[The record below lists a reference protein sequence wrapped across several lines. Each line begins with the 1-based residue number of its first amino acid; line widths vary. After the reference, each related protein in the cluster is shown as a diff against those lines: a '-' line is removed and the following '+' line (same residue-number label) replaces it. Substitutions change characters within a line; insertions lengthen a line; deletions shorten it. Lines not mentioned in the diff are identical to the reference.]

1 MLDKV
6 ERSRPGFFKKG
17 CTTACLKLLGT
28 AGGQII
34 INNIKD
40 RGTNSSKNLLQKV
53 NNITWEA
60 KLFYTGKQFLKRGKG
75 NRLQVIKDSR
85 TGDQNGQ
92 ITQEREI
99 QALVLTTLTKK
110 KLRNLSEFSRSFQRD
125 RFIKSSVNFIIK
137 DTGLVRVS
145 SSDVRKIFCSSSFH
159 SSLITTTP
167 SLLVSQKTLA
177 VCPSSTFTRF
187 CCTPV

>member
-6 ERSRPGFFKKG
+6 EWSRPGFFKMG
-17 CTTACLKLLGT
+17 CTTACYNPVVLGT
-28 AGGQII
+28 TGGQII

-60 KLFYTGKQFLKRGKG
+60 RLFYTGKQFLKRGKG

-99 QALVLTTLTKK
+99 QA
-110 KLRNLSEFSRSFQRD
+110 
-125 RFIKSSVNFIIK
+125 KS
-137 DTGLVRVS
+137 
-145 SSDVRKIFCSSSFH
+145 
-159 SSLITTTP
+159 
-167 SLLVSQKTLA
+167 
-177 VCPSSTFTRF
+177 
-187 CCTPV
+187 

>member
-6 ERSRPGFFKKG
+6 EWSRPGFFKKG

-40 RGTNSSKNLLQKV
+40 RGTNSSKILLQKV
-53 NNITWEA
+53 NNIIWEA
-60 KLFYTGKQFLKRGKG
+60 RLFYTGKQFLKRGKG

-85 TGDQNGQ
+85 TEDQNGQ

-99 QALVLTTLTKK
+99 QALILTSLTKK
-110 KLRNLSEFSRSFQRD
+110 KLRNLSQ
-125 RFIKSSVNFIIK
+125 
-137 DTGLVRVS
+137 
-145 SSDVRKIFCSSSFH
+145 
-159 SSLITTTP
+159 SSLEASRGTG
-167 SLLVSQKTLA
+167 SLRA
-177 VCPSSTFTRF
+177 VLILL
-187 CCTPV
+187 

>member
-75 NRLQVIKDSR
+75 NRLQVIKDRGPKWTDHAGKRNTSPSLNNL
-85 TGDQNGQ
+85 DQ
-92 ITQEREI
+92 EEI
-99 QALVLTTLTKK
+99 K
-110 KLRNLSEFSRSFQRD
+110 KL
-125 RFIKSSVNFIIK
+125 I
-137 DTGLVRVS
+137 RV
-145 SSDVRKIFCSSSFH
+145 
-159 SSLITTTP
+159 L
-167 SLLVSQKTLA
+167 
-177 VCPSSTFTRF
+177 
-187 CCTPV
+187 